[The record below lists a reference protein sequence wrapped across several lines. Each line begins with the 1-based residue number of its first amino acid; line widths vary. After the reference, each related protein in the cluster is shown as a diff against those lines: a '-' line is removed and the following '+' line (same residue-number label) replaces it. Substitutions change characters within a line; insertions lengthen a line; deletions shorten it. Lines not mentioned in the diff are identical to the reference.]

1 MRHEHQQ
8 IRPTTAKKPK
18 TAENCAHSKT
28 LSHDPNTALAPPG
41 FGVRAVLC
49 RFGLWPFRT
58 RVKLEERSHNA
69 QKSDVSPRI
78 PGQSPQDPDR
88 SSTLDD
94 AREAITYFR
103 AHEER
108 EEDRAPLSLH
118 LIRRIAGY
126 TRPYKARRNWLFV
139 LTFVRGLQLPVLAW
153 MIGQTISGPIA
164 NRDLNGIFRHAVIYL
179 VMVIAMVIT
188 LHYRQ
193 RLALELGE
201 AVAHDMRTELFAKL
215 MSMPMSFFN
224 KTKFG
229 RLISRMTSDVDS
241 IRVAVQDVAFAS
253 TIQAVQMAV
262 AAMLMTWYNWKLF
275 SIMLVFVPIIWVL
288 NQNYRREVTHQL
300 RKVQESWSRVTSSLS
315 ESVGGIRV
323 TQAFVR
329 QEINAG
335 FFRKLINVHGQNNVG
350 VARAS
355 AVFIPLLQLKSQ
367 LFLGMM
373 ALVGAYGTLKGQGW
387 LHMNVGDLVMFFFL
401 ANLFFEPVQAIGNQ
415 YNQAL
420 AAMAGGER
428 YFRLI
433 DVQPEWTDAAGAK
446 ELRELNT
453 LNGLNALDP
462 DAPEFGA
469 RAVLGSQQVQ
479 PPNAPGKFVNPAPPK
494 LLRAEDGSRSEI
506 ARRTEGT
513 QGCRVEFQNVSFE
526 YQAGRPVLKEISLL
540 AEPGQSI
547 ALVGQTGS
555 GKTTVAALLQKFYL
569 PTAGHILV
577 DGHDILKITSD
588 SLRKRMGSVQ
598 QNNFLFAGSVM
609 DNIRLARPEAS
620 EADVRQALGSLDCL
634 DLLESLPDGLQTQVG
649 EKSTALSLGQRQIIC
664 FARALL
670 PNPRLVVLDEAT
682 SAIDT
687 VTESRL
693 QRALEL
699 LLRGRTSFI
708 IAHRLSTIRK
718 ANQVLVLDQG
728 RIVER
733 GTHES
738 LLAEQG
744 IYARLH
750 EEFVG
755 GRLEANSPA
764 T

>member
-1 MRHEHQQ
+1 VKADSDKAKIGARE
-8 IRPTTAKKPK
+8 TAQAVGARAASANTSQKRGSNEG
-18 TAENCAHSKT
+18 AASAGEWSKRG
-28 LSHDPNTALAPPG
+28 SKGQNADSDS
-41 FGVRAVLC
+41 VLD
-49 RFGLWPFRT
+49 
-58 RVKLEERSHNA
+58 E
-69 QKSDVSPRI
+69 
-78 PGQSPQDPDR
+78 
-88 SSTLDD
+88 

-103 AHEER
+103 TTEDR
-108 EEDRAPLSLH
+108 EEDRAPLSLN
-118 LIRRIAGY
+118 LIRRIAAY
-126 TRPYKARRNWLFV
+126 TKPYKWRRNWLFV
-139 LTFVRGLQLPVLAW
+139 LTFVRGLQLPVMAW

-164 NRDLNGIFRHAVIYL
+164 RKDVTGVFVHAGIYL
-179 VMVIAMVIT
+179 LIVLAMVLT

-193 RLALELGE
+193 RFALELGE
-201 AVAHDMRTELFAKL
+201 AVAHDMRLELFQKL
-215 MSMPMSFFN
+215 TSMPMSFFN

-253 TIQAVQMAV
+253 TIQAVQMTV

-275 SIMLVFVPIIWVL
+275 SLMLVFVPAIWVL
-288 NQNYRREVTHQL
+288 SRNYRREVSHHL

-335 FFRKLINVHGQNNVG
+335 FFRKLINIHGQNNVG

-367 LFLGMM
+367 LFLGIM
-373 ALVGAYGTLKGQGW
+373 ALVGAYGALRGHGW
-387 LHMNVGDLVMFFFL
+387 LQMNVSDLVMFFFL
-401 ANLFFEPVQAIGNQ
+401 ANLFFEPVQVIGNQ

-433 DVQPEWTDAAGAK
+433 DAQPEWTDA
-446 ELRELNT
+446 
-453 LNGLNALDP
+453 
-462 DAPEFGA
+462 PEARDLGA
-469 RAVLGSQQVQ
+469 RRVGEPEGEKSKNRNISPISSFAPQ
-479 PPNAPGKFVNPAPPK
+479 PGEDSRPALAGEPP
-494 LLRAEDGSRSEI
+494 AQS
-506 ARRTEGT
+506 A
-513 QGCRVEFQNVSFE
+513 CRVEFQNVSFE
-526 YQAGRPVLKEISLL
+526 YQPGRPVLKDISFL
-540 AEPGQSI
+540 AEPGQTI

-555 GKTTVAALLQKFYL
+555 GKTTVVALLQKFYL
-569 PTAGHILV
+569 PMAGRVIV
-577 DGHDILKITSD
+577 DGHDLLKVTSD
-588 SLRKRMGSVQ
+588 SLRKQMGSVQ
-598 QNNFLFAGSVM
+598 QNNFLFAGSVL
-609 DNIRLARPEAS
+609 DNIRLARPEAT
-620 EADVRQALGSLDCL
+620 EEEVRTALVSLDCL
-634 DLLESLPDGLQTQVG
+634 SLLESLPDGLQTQVG

-664 FARALL
+664 FARAFL
-670 PNPRLVVLDEAT
+670 PNPRMVVLDEAT

-718 ANQVLVLDQG
+718 ADQVLVLDQG

-733 GTHES
+733 GTHDS
-738 LLAEQG
+738 LLRTDG
-744 IYARLH
+744 VYATLH

-755 GRLEANSPA
+755 SKRS
-764 T
+764 